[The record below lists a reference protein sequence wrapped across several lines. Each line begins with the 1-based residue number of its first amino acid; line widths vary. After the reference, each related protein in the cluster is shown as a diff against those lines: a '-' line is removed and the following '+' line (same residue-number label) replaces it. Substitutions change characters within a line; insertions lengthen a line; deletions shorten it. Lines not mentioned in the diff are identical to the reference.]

1 MANEFDTN
9 LPSLELVH
17 SIENRSDQEFLED
30 IRSNPDLA
38 WIEFTLLSSLK
49 KLNGEAFLVP
59 ENQPR
64 IDSYITENAREIVA
78 RLHIDPL
85 TGLLNKDGFKSQTE
99 KLMRVSESGAMIL
112 TDLDGFKLVNDNHG
126 HHVGDDLLKKYADLL
141 KKLTRAG
148 DLKARESGD
157 ECSIYAP
164 VPQVIAA
171 LIANRIQRNTP
182 ALFEAS
188 QVSSSIG
195 MAFMKP
201 GDTYK
206 SLHARAEL
214 ALAWS
219 KAQGKNRT
227 TVLYDIGQH
236 DKRSAFQFTD
246 PTKPP
251 QTSLSVYSVLN
262 GQPPHR
268 DDRKH

>member
-1 MANEFDTN
+1 M
-9 LPSLELVH
+9 LELGDG
-17 SIENRSDQEFLED
+17 SSNLENLNHFERSSDQEFLDD

-38 WIEFTLLSSLK
+38 WIESTLLSSLK
-49 KLNGEAFLVP
+49 KLNGEAFLAP
-59 ENQPR
+59 ENQSR
-64 IDSYITENAREIVA
+64 IDSYIAENAREIVA
-78 RLHIDPL
+78 RLHLDPL

-99 KLMRVSESGAMIL
+99 KLMRISDLGAMIL

-126 HHVGDDLLKKYADLL
+126 HHVGDELLRNYAALLKKF
-141 KKLTRAG
+141 TRAG

-157 ECSIYAP
+157 ECSIYAS
-164 VPQVIAA
+164 VPQVIAG
-171 LIANRIQRNTP
+171 LITNRIQRNTP

-195 MAFMKP
+195 MAFAKP

-227 TVLYDIGQH
+227 TVIYDIGQH
-236 DKRSAFQFTD
+236 DKKSAFQFTD
-246 PTKPP
+246 PNQPP
-251 QTSLSVYSVLN
+251 QTSLSVYSVLD